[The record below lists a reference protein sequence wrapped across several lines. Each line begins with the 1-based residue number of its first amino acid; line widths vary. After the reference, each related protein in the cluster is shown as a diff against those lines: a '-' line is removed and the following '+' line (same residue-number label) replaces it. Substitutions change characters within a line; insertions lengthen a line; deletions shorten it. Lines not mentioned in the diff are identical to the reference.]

1 MALLVAQDVSK
12 SFGGIVA
19 LSRISLS
26 IDEGEAV
33 GLVGPNGAGKTTVF
47 NCLLG
52 LEHPDTGTVIFD
64 GVRLDHLPTFRRTR
78 LGIGRT
84 FQRLELFAGMTPR
97 EHVLV
102 TERVR
107 GGQGRLWKDLLGVG
121 RPSAEERRLTD
132 VLLELVGLENEAD
145 VPVEALS
152 LGHGRLVELARALVG
167 EPRLLMLD
175 EPSSGLDRA
184 ERAELVAI
192 LRRVRE
198 ERGAAVVLVEH
209 DLEMVAAATR
219 RLIVLDF
226 GRLIADGPNDA
237 VLEDPAVRRAYLGHL
252 SAASPA
258 RRSESGGGAAVRAG
272 GAAVL
277 STGQGAVR
285 RALLELH
292 DVDAAYGPYRALFGV
307 SFSVPERSAVALVG
321 SNGAG
326 KSTVARVVS
335 GLVPPSGGRIVFD
348 GRDIT
353 GWPAWRIARLGIAH
367 APEGRSVFASLSVEE
382 NLSLDFRRAVGAR
395 GLADALGR
403 AYETYPRLGERR
415 DQLAGTLSGGEQR
428 MLALARVLAVPR
440 RLLVV
445 DELSLGL
452 APAVLDEVF
461 EALRRVLES
470 GTALLIVEQHVE
482 RALELASRAV
492 VLSEGRVTFEGHL
505 EDGRE
510 VAAPMLGPLRDVLGD

>member
-1 MALLVAQDVSK
+1 MALLVARDISK

-19 LSRISLS
+19 LSQLSLA

-33 GLVGPNGAGKTTVF
+33 GLVGPNGAGKTTLF

-64 GVRLDHLPTFRRTR
+64 GAPIDHLPTFRRTR

-107 GGQGRLWKDLLGVG
+107 GGRGRLWRDLLGVG
-121 RPSAEERRLTD
+121 RPSREERRVTD
-132 VLLELVGLENEAD
+132 ALLRLVGLEKEAD

-175 EPSSGLDRA
+175 EPSSGLDQI
-184 ERAELVAI
+184 ERGELVSI

-198 ERGAAVVLVEH
+198 ERGATIVLVEH
-209 DLEMVAAATR
+209 DLEMVAASTQ
-219 RLIVLDF
+219 RLVVLDF
-226 GRLIADGPNDA
+226 GRLIADGPVDA
-237 VLEDPAVRRAYLGHL
+237 VLDDPAVRRAYLGQ
-252 SAASPA
+252 APPASPA
-258 RRSESGGGAAVRAG
+258 FRAEPGSATIPRVGSAAVAPTPKE
-272 GAAVL
+272 AAP
-277 STGQGAVR
+277 

-292 DVDAAYGPYRALFGV
+292 DVDVAYGPYRAVFGV
-307 SFSVPERSAVALVG
+307 SFSVAARSAVALVG

-335 GLVPPSGGRIVFD
+335 GLVNPSGGRIVFD

-367 APEGRSVFASLSVEE
+367 APEGRSVFASLTVEE
-382 NLSLDFRRAVGAR
+382 NLALDFRRSVGPR
-395 GLADALGR
+395 GLAEALSR

-415 DQLAGTLSGGEQR
+415 GQLAGTLSGGEQR
-428 MLALARVLAVPR
+428 MLALARVLAVPQ

-452 APAVLDEVF
+452 SPAIVDEVF
-461 EALRRVLES
+461 VALGRVLES
-470 GTALLIVEQHVE
+470 GTALLVIEQHVE
-482 RALELASRAV
+482 RVLQLARSVV
-492 VLSEGRVTFEGHL
+492 VLSAGRVTF
-505 EDGRE
+505 DGRSDDVRE
-510 VAAPMLGPLRDVLGD
+510 AASPTLGPLRDVRGT

>member
-1 MALLVAQDVSK
+1 MALLVARDISK

-19 LSRISLS
+19 LSRLSLS

-33 GLVGPNGAGKTTVF
+33 GLVGPNGAGKTTLF

-52 LEHPDTGTVIFD
+52 LEHPDTGTVVFD
-64 GVRLDHLPTFRRTR
+64 GVEIDCLPTYRRTR

-107 GGQGRLWKDLLGVG
+107 GGKGRIWKDLLGID
-121 RPSAEERRLTD
+121 RPSAAERRATD
-132 VLLELVGLENEAD
+132 GLLKLVGLEAEAD

-175 EPSSGLDRA
+175 DPSSGLDRE
-184 ERAELVAI
+184 ERLELLSI
-192 LRRVRE
+192 LRRIRE
-198 ERGAAVVLVEH
+198 ERGAAVLLVEH
-209 DLEMVAAATR
+209 DLEIVAAAVR

-226 GRLIADGPNDA
+226 GRLIADGTVER
-237 VLEDPAVRRAYLGHL
+237 VLADPDVRHAYLGHL
-252 SAASPA
+252 PA
-258 RRSESGGGAAVRAG
+258 DPEAPGPGGAEAG
-272 GAAVL
+272 ARVVPVAPAPAAPVP
-277 STGQGAVR
+277 SR
-285 RALLELH
+285 PLLELH
-292 DVDAAYGPYRALFGV
+292 DVDVAYGPYRALFGV
-307 SFSVPERSAVALVG
+307 SMAVAERSGLALVG

-335 GLVPPSGGRIVFD
+335 GLVRPSGGSIVFD

-353 GWPAWRIARLGIAH
+353 GWPAWRIARLGVAH
-367 APEGRSVFASLSVEE
+367 APEGRSVFASLTVEE
-382 NLSLDFRRAVGAR
+382 NLSLEFRSSLGHRGIAGALKR
-395 GLADALGR
+395 T
-403 AYETYPRLGERR
+403 YEAYPRLGQRR
-415 DQLAGTLSGGEQR
+415 DQIAGTLSGGEQR
-428 MLALARVLAVPR
+428 MLALARVLAVPQ

-452 APAVLDEVF
+452 APVVVDEVF

-482 RALELASRAV
+482 RALELADRAV
-492 VLSEGRVTFEGHL
+492 VLSEGRVTFDGHIAGVR
-505 EDGRE
+505 D
-510 VAAPMLGPLRDVLGD
+510 VASPMLGPLREVLGS

>member
-1 MALLVAQDVSK
+1 MSLLVARDISK

-19 LSRISLS
+19 LDRLSLS

-33 GLVGPNGAGKTTVF
+33 GLVGPNGAGKTTLF

-64 GVRLDHLPTFRRTR
+64 GVPIDHLPMFRRSK

-107 GGQGRLWKDLLGVG
+107 GGRGRLWKDILGIG
-121 RPSAEERRLTD
+121 RPSAEERRATD
-132 VLLELVGLENEAD
+132 GLLELVGLEAEAD

-184 ERAELVAI
+184 ERVELVSI
-192 LRRVRE
+192 LRHVRE
-198 ERGAAVVLVEH
+198 ERGAAFVLVEH
-209 DLEMVAAATR
+209 DLEMVAAATQ
-219 RLIVLDF
+219 RLVVLDF
-226 GRLIADGPNDA
+226 GRLIADGA
-237 VLEDPAVRRAYLGHL
+237 IESVLENPDVRHAYLGHPPKEPRAPRAERAGAVVRVG
-252 SAASPA
+252 SGPGPTPA
-258 RRSESGGGAAVRAG
+258 RESPPRP
-272 GAAVL
+272 
-277 STGQGAVR
+277 
-285 RALLELH
+285 LLELR
-292 DVDAAYGPYRALFGV
+292 DVDVSYGPYRALFGV
-307 SFSVPERSAVALVG
+307 SFSVAERSAVALVG

-335 GLVPPSGGRIVFD
+335 GLVRPSGGRIVFD
-348 GRDIT
+348 GRDVT
-353 GWPAWRIARLGIAH
+353 GWPAWRIARLGVAH
-367 APEGRSVFASLSVEE
+367 APEGRSVFASLTVEE
-382 NLSLDFRRAVGAR
+382 NLALDFRRSFGSR
-395 GLADALGR
+395 GLAAALRR

-428 MLALARVLAVPR
+428 MLALARVLAVPQ

-452 APAVLDEVF
+452 APVVVDEVF
-461 EALRRVLES
+461 AALRHVLES

-482 RALELASRAV
+482 RALELADRAV
-492 VLSEGRVTFEGHL
+492 VLSAGRATFEGHIT
-505 EDGRE
+505 DVRD
-510 VAAPMLGPLRDVLGD
+510 VASPMLGPLRDLLGP